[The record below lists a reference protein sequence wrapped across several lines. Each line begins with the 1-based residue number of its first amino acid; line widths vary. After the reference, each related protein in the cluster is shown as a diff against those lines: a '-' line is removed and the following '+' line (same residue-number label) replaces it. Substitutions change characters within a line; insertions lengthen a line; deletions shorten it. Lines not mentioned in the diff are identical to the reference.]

1 MNLIGRTLGHFRVF
15 GRLGSGGMGEVWLAE
30 DLHLQRR
37 VALKV
42 LREDFVD
49 APDKRARFEREAK
62 AVAALNHPNI
72 VTIYSIEEIEGLH
85 LLCMEHVEGK
95 PLDALIP
102 AEGLPLKQLLMV
114 AVQVADALVAAHAH
128 GITHR
133 DLKPGNVVV
142 GVDGRVKVLDFGLA
156 KLRSGVPA
164 LTDTPK
170 RRAALTQEGALVG
183 TLEYMSPE
191 QLQSQPVDHRTDLF
205 SFGTMLHEMATGK
218 RPFRG
223 ESPAGVVAS
232 ILHDELRRRDD
243 HGDVPAELAEV
254 ISRCLVK
261 DVSERIGSATEV
273 RDRLARLK
281 MALDSGEAI
290 AGVSLLHRLGRRV
303 RSRTAAV
310 AVVVALAAAGV
321 AISWA
326 LHGWLQNAPTTATQR
341 NATEQPPSLVVLPL
355 ANFSADPEYFVDGMT
370 DGLIGSLAQLGG
382 LRVISRQS
390 AMHYKGSDKRL
401 PQIAHELGVDYVVEG
416 SLAHNGDRLRLRVRV
431 VRGATEE
438 QLWTDVFDYP
448 ATDVLALHNEVAGAI
463 ARSIEVR
470 PAPVEARRLASAPA
484 IDPQAYEDYLTG
496 RHWAGKF
503 REEDLRRAAGYF
515 ERAIAQDPEFAP
527 AWAGLADALVQI
539 GLYHTDTRDT
549 LPKAEAAAE
558 RALQQDASLPEAWA
572 ALANI
577 SLARWRWSE
586 AEERLRRALA
596 FEASSA
602 QTHWRYWLVL
612 APQLRLEEA
621 REQIETA
628 STLDPLSARITS
640 NLGLQYLFE
649 RRFEDAEREL
659 RRALELDP
667 DYQLTHGYL
676 WVLYALQEKD
686 PERGAEL
693 RAYVEAMG
701 FSEVLPEYD
710 RLLRDRGYDVALD
723 WVAMRLADE
732 PWEAPTRV
740 GYLAGLLAEA
750 GRTEMA
756 LEELADGLEQR
767 AWEMRWVSVLPDFRK
782 LHGDPRFHRI
792 VDTLGL
798 PRPPTTGTTLAD
810 RDPSQR

>member
-30 DLHLQRR
+30 DLRLQRR

-42 LREDFVD
+42 LRQDLVD

-191 QLQSQPVDHRTDLF
+191 QLQSQPVDHRSDLF

-261 DVSERIGSATEV
+261 DVSERIGSAAEV

-281 MALDSGEAI
+281 LALDSGEAI

-303 RSRTAAV
+303 RRRARTAPV
-310 AVVVALAAAGV
+310 VVVVALVAAGV
-321 AISWA
+321 AISWG

-401 PQIAHELGVDYVVEG
+401 PQIARELGVDYVVEG

-438 QLWTDVFDYP
+438 QVWTDVFDYP

-463 ARSIEVR
+463 ARALEVQPTPR
-470 PAPVEARRLASAPA
+470 EDVRMASTDTVDPDTYEA
-484 IDPQAYEDYLTG
+484 YLLG
-496 RHWAGKF
+496 NRWAGKF
-503 REEDLRRAAGYF
+503 SVEDLRRAKAYF
-515 ERAIAQDPEFAP
+515 ESAIGRDPSFAP
-527 AWAGLADALVQI
+527 AWAGLAEVLVQ
-539 GLYHTDTRDT
+539 LAAYHSQTGSTFNE
-549 LPKAEAAAE
+549 AEAAAR
-558 RALQQDASLPEAWA
+558 RALQLDESLSRAWASL
-572 ALANI
+572 ALIA
-577 SLARWRWSE
+577 SSRWRWRE
-586 AEERLRRALA
+586 AERYVRRALE
-596 FEASSA
+596 FDPSSA
-602 QTHWRYWLVL
+602 EAHRQYWLLL
-612 APQLRLEEA
+612 APELRLSEA
-621 REQIETA
+621 REEIETA
-628 STLDPLSARITS
+628 RSLDPLSARISS
-640 NLGLQYLFE
+640 NLGVHYLFE
-649 RRFEDAEREL
+649 GRFPEAEREL
-659 RRALELDP
+659 HHALELDP
-667 DYQLTHGYL
+667 DYDLSHGFL
-676 WVLYALQEKD
+676 WALYAMQEKD
-686 PERGAEL
+686 PERGREL
-693 RAYVEAMG
+693 RAYVEAIG
-701 FSEVLPEYD
+701 FPELLPEYD
-710 RLLRDRGYDVALD
+710 QVLRDRGYDAALD
-723 WVAMRLADE
+723 WVAVRLADE
-732 PWEAPTRV
+732 HWEAPVRI

-756 LEELADGLEQR
+756 LEALADGLER
-767 AWEMRWVSVLPDFRK
+767 RVWEMRWISVIPDLRK
-782 LHGDPRFHRI
+782 LHGHPEFERI
-792 VDTLGL
+792 VDELGL
-798 PRPPTTGTTLAD
+798 PRPAP
-810 RDPSQR
+810 